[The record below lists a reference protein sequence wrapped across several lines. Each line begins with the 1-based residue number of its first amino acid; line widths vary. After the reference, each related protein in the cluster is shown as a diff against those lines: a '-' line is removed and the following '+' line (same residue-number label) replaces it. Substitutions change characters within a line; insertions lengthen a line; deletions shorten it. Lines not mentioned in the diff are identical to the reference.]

1 MFPEGSGTY
10 LAGRCGEDCT
20 RRPGVKKC
28 VDYTPF
34 LQRFAGKLTRSD
46 TVFYSVM
53 VVSEGQL
60 YSKDRGRPRDTLEQL
75 ADLTGGRM
83 YPRGEIDQAITQ
95 SLQDVRARYQLT
107 YNPPPADGK
116 YHQVRVEC
124 SRAGVRVEAPGG
136 YYAEKAQKP

>member
-1 MFPEGSGTY
+1 M
-10 LAGRCGEDCT
+10 
-20 RRPGVKKC
+20 KKC